1 MADLF
6 DTGEQKRADA
16 MIATMIDG
24 WEGTEVD
31 EGLIFLLT
39 DVDDW
44 ECLSLALAGRAAM
57 AVIALAQMT
66 GLDPYVLWERC
77 VS

>member
-1 MADLF
+1 MELF
-6 DTGEQKRADA
+6 SSDEQARADA

-31 EGLIFLLT
+31 AGLVFLVT

-44 ECLSLALAGRAAM
+44 EALSLALAGRAAM
-57 AVIALAQMT
+57 AVIALARTT
-66 GLDPYVLWERC
+66 GIDPYALWARC

>member
-1 MADLF
+1 MELF
-6 DTGEQKRADA
+6 SSDEQARADA

-31 EGLIFLLT
+31 DGLIFLVT

-44 ECLSLALAGRAAM
+44 EALSLALAGRAAM
-57 AVIALAQMT
+57 AVIALARTQ
-66 GLDPYVLWERC
+66 GIDPYTLWETC
-77 VS
+77 IS